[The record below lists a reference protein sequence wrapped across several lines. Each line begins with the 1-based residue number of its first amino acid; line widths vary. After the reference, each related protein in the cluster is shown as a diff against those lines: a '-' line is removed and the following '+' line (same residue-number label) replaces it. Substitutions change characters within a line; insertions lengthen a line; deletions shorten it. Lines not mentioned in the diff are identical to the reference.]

1 MMVLSERFNESFKL
15 ALAMVLAYG
24 IALSVDWDKPMWAAF
39 AVGVMSLV
47 SAGQSIHKGA
57 MRMLGSLLAVVV

>member
-1 MMVLSERFNESFKL
+1 LVSLMMVLSERFKESFKL

-39 AVGVMSLV
+39 AVGVMRLV
-47 SAGQSIHKGA
+47 SAGLASA
-57 MRMLGSLLAVVV
+57 LLPPGPSTRQ